1 MFNVGGGEILVIMV
15 LALIVLGPDKLPE
28 AARQA
33 GKYLSE
39 FRRMSHGFQQEIRDA
54 MDLNPLN
61 DKSSPKSSSTSAT
74 GSGTTSAA
82 AAPSLP
88 PLPVDEAPGA
98 NLSSAAEHV
107 PPAMRTPP
115 PEPRGDI
122 SVDGPSGSFR

>member
-28 AARQA
+28 AAKQA

-39 FRRMSHGFQQEIRDA
+39 FRRMSHGFQQEIRSA

-61 DKSSPKSSSTSAT
+61 DKSSTSGSGTSASGSTSAA
-74 GSGTTSAA
+74 S
-82 AAPSLP
+82 APSLP
-88 PLPVDEAPGA
+88 PLPVTEAPGA
-98 NLSSAAEHV
+98 NLSSAADNV

-122 SVDGPSGSFR
+122 SVDGPSGSFS

>member
-28 AARQA
+28 AAKQA

-39 FRRMSHGFQQEIRDA
+39 FRRMSHGFQQEIRSA

-61 DKSSPKSSSTSAT
+61 DKSSGPSAGSTASGSSSP
-74 GSGTTSAA
+74 A

-88 PLPVDEAPGA
+88 PLPVTEAPGA
-98 NLSSAAEHV
+98 NLSSAADHV
-107 PPAMRTPP
+107 PPAMRTPA

-122 SVDGPSGSFR
+122 SVDGPSGSFS

>member
-39 FRRMSHGFQQEIRDA
+39 FRRMSSGFQQEIRSA

-61 DKSSPKSSSTSAT
+61 DKPSSGPSAGTSSTE
-74 GSGTTSAA
+74 

-88 PLPVDEAPGA
+88 PLPVTEAPGA
-98 NLSSAAEHV
+98 NLSSAADHV
-107 PPAMRTPP
+107 PPAMRTPA

-122 SVDGPSGSFR
+122 SVDGPSGSFS

>member
-39 FRRMSHGFQQEIRDA
+39 FRRMSHGFQQEIRSA
-54 MDLNPLN
+54 MDLNPLS
-61 DKSSPKSSSTSAT
+61 DKPSSGTSSGTSST
-74 GSGTTSAA
+74 A

-88 PLPVDEAPGA
+88 PLAVTEAPEA
-98 NLSSAAEHV
+98 NLSSSADHV
-107 PPAMRTPP
+107 PAAMRPP
-115 PEPRGDI
+115 APEPRGDI
-122 SVDGPSGSFR
+122 SVDGPSGSFS

>member
-39 FRRMSHGFQQEIRDA
+39 FRRMSHGFQQEIREA

-61 DKSSPKSSSTSAT
+61 DKST
-74 GSGTTSAA
+74 GSRPSSGTSAA
-82 AAPSLP
+82 DAAPSLP
-88 PLPVDEAPGA
+88 PLTVAEAPEA
-98 NLSSAAEHV
+98 NLSSAADHV
-107 PPAMRTPP
+107 PPAMRTPA

-122 SVDGPSGSFR
+122 SVDGPSGSFS

>member
-28 AARQA
+28 AAKQA

-39 FRRMSHGFQQEIRDA
+39 FRRMSHGFQQEIRSA

-61 DKSSPKSSSTSAT
+61 DKSSGTSASGSSS
-74 GSGTTSAA
+74 AA
-82 AAPSLP
+82 SAPSLP
-88 PLPVDEAPGA
+88 PLPVNEAPGA
-98 NLSSAAEHV
+98 NLSSAADNV

-122 SVDGPSGSFR
+122 SVDGPSGSFS